1 MFWGDKGE
9 KAEQDADVQL
19 AEKACPGLHVTEIW
33 DQGNYDN
40 DLATKIGSGNAPD
53 VFQIDAVKYLK
64 QYVAQG
70 ALVNMDSYIQ
80 RDNLNLS
87 TIYWPACLPEA
98 SYQGHVWGLERDC
111 GNQGVLFY
119 NKDMFD
125 AKKVAYPTDT
135 WTYDDLAK
143 AAAALSGNYALPTDS
158 TSRLRFGY
166 ALNEDDYRINQY
178 MWDWGGD
185 WLSED
190 LKTCTM
196 TSKPSQAAFTWF
208 INLAYQQ
215 HGAPTATQAASAG
228 DYVGGFRDQHY
239 AMTFAGPWALDYM
252 VKPSSYT
259 GVSAPTFHWGA
270 VLTPKGPGG
279 SQALVDSSLEVISAK
294 SSNKDAAWW
303 LSRFLTEGPGGA
315 LEGEYGIG
323 IPAAMAVA
331 NSPSVKNEYGPL
343 SDLFTQALKNGRVMR
358 TVPQYTKFWDTV
370 NTDLTPMWKNQESV
384 AAATAKACQDVAPLL
399 PK

>member
-9 KAEQDADVQL
+9 KAEQDAAVKL
-19 AEKACPGLHVTEIW
+19 AEQTCPGLHVNEIW

-53 VFQIDAVKYLK
+53 VFQLDAAKVLP
-64 QYVAQG
+64 QYVSEA
-70 ALVNMDSYIQ
+70 ALTNLDPYIQ
-80 RDNLNLS
+80 RDHLNLS
-87 TIYWPACLPEA
+87 DIYWPACLPEA

-125 AKKVAYPTDT
+125 ARHVAYPTDH
-135 WTYDDLAK
+135 WTYEDFAK
-143 AAAALSGNYALPTDS
+143 AAAALSGNYALPTDP

-185 WLSED
+185 WLSPD
-190 LKTCTM
+190 LKSCTM
-196 TSKPSQAAFTWF
+196 TSQPVQQAFTWWRD
-208 INLAYQQ
+208 LAYKS
-215 HGAPTATQAASAG
+215 HGAPTATQAAAAG

-252 VKPSSYT
+252 VKPSAYT
-259 GVSAPTFHWGA
+259 GISAPKFQWGA
-270 VLTPKGPGG
+270 VLTPMGPVS
-279 SQALVDSSLEVISAK
+279 SQALVDSSLEVISSK
-294 SSNKDAAWW
+294 SKNPDAAWW
-303 LSRFLTEGPGGA
+303 LIRFLTEGPGVA
-315 LEGEYGIG
+315 LEGKYGIG

-331 NSPSVKNEYGPL
+331 NSPEVKQEYGPL
-343 SDLFTQALKNGRVMR
+343 FAVFTQALQHGRVMR
-358 TVPQYTKFWDTV
+358 VVPQYTKFWDTV
-370 NTDLTPMWKNQESV
+370 SNDLTPMWKNQESV
-384 AAATAKACQDVAPLL
+384 ADATAKACQDVQPLL